1 MKKTDA
7 DAFRSLQ
14 EAYLTGIEEVEIAS
28 PYQPKLRKLPDNFIT
43 LYSINHAI
51 CPDTLM
57 VYKMTGSTQPVI
69 HKDSGTDIRSFF
81 VEDPTTSPLMHLM
94 NSDDSKKVEM
104 AMLKYNERMS
114 ESDDVNEDLLQKPE
128 EHDMIDVT
136 VEPVDAIAEEEVEE
150 EKELINDEIEL
161 DEGRMKELHMYI
173 DKGMSAEQIAK
184 KMKLDVKTI
193 KALMPKE
200 AHCGTGRK
208 DEEVTEAKGGKRIA
222 NKKMKIKNVGDLK
235 HFIVRNY
242 SITGKDKKDPDELK
256 ASDDVMQAP
265 SWNAVKGILQKNFFD
280 KREMDRLYD
289 ELISFQLDS
298 ANNFFLNEILVG
310 GKKLTSKEIVKKIKK
325 NKNKMPTL
333 KAFGPIFAKF
343 SPTELHSRDDL
354 EGMLPDYVAGQEINA
369 LFAED
374 VDAFLE
380 DGHQD
385 ISSVKTQIEI
395 AMSALT
401 KMGVAIDELPEDADL
416 PTWWTNKVAI
426 AISKLDGMADY
437 IDAKNVLSAMDDEND
452 VLDLGENASMSSI
465 NDLVQDIKSKTVVY
479 ADVTQG
485 SNQGHKFYLKGKPEI
500 KAGDILLRMDGDKS
514 QFIHIKIDQIKDIRA
529 TKSMAGKSKAVSI
542 NLKK

>member
-1 MKKTDA
+1 
-7 DAFRSLQ
+7 
-14 EAYLTGIEEVEIAS
+14 EEVEIAS

-150 EKELINDEIEL
+150 EKELINDETEL

-200 AHCGTGRK
+200 DA
-208 DEEVTEAKGGKRIA
+208 EEVTEAKGGKRIA

-333 KAFGPIFAKF
+333 KAFAPIFAKF
-343 SPTELHSRDDL
+343 SPSELHSRDDL
-354 EGMLPDYVAGQEINA
+354 EGMLPDYVAGQEISA

-385 ISSVKTQIEI
+385 ISSVKT
-395 AMSALT
+395 
-401 KMGVAIDELPEDADL
+401 
-416 PTWWTNKVAI
+416 
-426 AISKLDGMADY
+426 
-437 IDAKNVLSAMDDEND
+437 
-452 VLDLGENASMSSI
+452 
-465 NDLVQDIKSKTVVY
+465 
-479 ADVTQG
+479 
-485 SNQGHKFYLKGKPEI
+485 
-500 KAGDILLRMDGDKS
+500 
-514 QFIHIKIDQIKDIRA
+514 
-529 TKSMAGKSKAVSI
+529 
-542 NLKK
+542 